1 MLKGPIARATIRTS
15 FVLGLRLVV
24 QAGTLLLVARML
36 GPEQFGAY
44 AGVAALAVLMGAFS
58 TFGTHLVLLGEVA
71 KQAVRRNQIL
81 TYAAPTA
88 LLCGTALFFI
98 FVLICINV
106 FNIKQVPI
114 NVIVCIGLAEFVFL
128 PLFTLPAT
136 EQLGLG
142 KTARSQ
148 LLSTMPLA
156 LRTLWAGAV
165 LLIAPSNPLA
175 LFSYG
180 YLITA
185 VLAIVFV
192 GWYIPSAWGAVS
204 QWRLPTAPQL
214 RHSAGYA
221 AIALTN
227 IAPSELDKALAAKLL
242 PLGAAGLYAASTR
255 AVAAVTLPVMAMML
269 AALPRLFRDSEAS
282 SNQSKRFLR
291 WLFIAGSLYGLMI
304 VAVLWLV
311 APLFEQL
318 FGSKYEGISDTL
330 RWLCLAAPALGL
342 RMAAGNTLMAL
353 GKPWLRTGFE
363 LVGILALVI
372 TAIFFTQIYGTTGMS
387 VALISAEWSMAAIGW
402 GLIYLNANKNI
413 IT

>member
-1 MLKGPIARATIRTS
+1 MLNGPIARATIRTS

-36 GPEQFGAY
+36 GPEQFGAF

-81 TYAAPTA
+81 IYAAPTA

-180 YLITA
+180 YLISA

-304 VAVLWLV
+304 AAVLWLV

>member
-15 FVLGLRLVV
+15 FVLGLRLIV

-36 GPEQFGAY
+36 GPEQFGAF

-106 FNIKQVPI
+106 FNINQVPI

-304 VAVLWLV
+304 AAVLWLV

>member
-36 GPEQFGAY
+36 GPEQFGAF

-98 FVLICINV
+98 FVLICINI
-106 FNIKQVPI
+106 FNIKQVSI

-304 VAVLWLV
+304 AAVLWLV